1 MLFTMCVENDS
12 TLSDV
17 AVIVT
22 PGQDTQVTLHSGEQ
36 ALYKVKLSTIHDHV
50 ASFEV
55 NSFDPKHGLVK
66 CLEIPCGSKEFTY
79 QFVYAAPELD
89 RPQSEVTLTF
99 IATDNEGNQAS
110 LTRKVTVVNRVLS
123 IAEKTGIIMFEPG
136 AGLPDALTLADVSHP
151 FSLADSP
158 QPEAADIY
166 VDPTTGFEAI
176 TWRSN
181 SRTKFLRANN
191 FDYAGATAAGITS
204 VFASSVVADHVSDIR
219 VNDIILVGHGD
230 VAEGVFYVVNIL
242 RGESAPDCMQL
253 SFKGVD
259 VADDRPSPEPEGD
272 D

>member
-1 MLFTMCVENDS
+1 M
-12 TLSDV
+12 
-17 AVIVT
+17 
-22 PGQDTQVTLHSGEQ
+22 TLHSGEQ

-259 VADDRPSPEPEGD
+259 VADDRPAPEPEGD